1 MGLLGCLPLI
11 NGIGDLLMPYR
22 YLSESNT
29 ILNYEI
35 LDTDEEQVILRKG
48 LAIHIPLYVKHEI
61 FMRSRQLATILIEVM
76 ERHSVLEKEQPKQ
89 YSDESRQGKPKYMNI
104 TQEHVNIAFE
114 IDNKY
119 KELDEAGLDNASLLV
134 EMYDLMP
141 KFKKLMD
148 ELSNDDFNHL
158 SDQFSG
164 FYDYAKYIEWIA
176 TQIASGEI
184 KVPR

>member
-1 MGLLGCLPLI
+1 
-11 NGIGDLLMPYR
+11 
-22 YLSESNT
+22 
-29 ILNYEI
+29 
-35 LDTDEEQVILRKG
+35 
-48 LAIHIPLYVKHEI
+48 
-61 FMRSRQLATILIEVM
+61 
-76 ERHSVLEKEQPKQ
+76 
-89 YSDESRQGKPKYMNI
+89 MNI

-114 IDNKY
+114 IDSKY

-141 KFKKLMD
+141 KFKKLLD

-158 SDQFSG
+158 SHQFIG

-184 KVPR
+184 QSTPVINIYLFEGLVNFSQNQNFYIILLQININY